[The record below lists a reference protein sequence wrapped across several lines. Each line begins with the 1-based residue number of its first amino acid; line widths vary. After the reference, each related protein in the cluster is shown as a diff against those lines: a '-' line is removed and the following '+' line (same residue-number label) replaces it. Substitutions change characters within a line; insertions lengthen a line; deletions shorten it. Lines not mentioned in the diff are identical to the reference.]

1 MSAEE
6 QHGGFGVGDLAL
18 HAGQGVQ
25 TLTGEAFGQQRQEV
39 GDGGAA
45 GELVV
50 GGVQEPFD
58 GFDPEGAAELD
69 SQPGR
74 GGAQGELLVDG
85 EVGVVML
92 GVLGWAFGHFEL
104 R

>member
-1 MSAEE
+1 MVSTPK
-6 QHGGFGVGDLAL
+6 VPPNSIL
-18 HAGQGVQ
+18 
-25 TLTGEAFGQQRQEV
+25 
-39 GDGGAA
+39 
-45 GELVV
+45 
-50 GGVQEPFD
+50 
-58 GFDPEGAAELD
+58 
-69 SQPGR
+69 QPGR

>member
-1 MSAEE
+1 MS
-6 QHGGFGVGDLAL
+6 
-18 HAGQGVQ
+18 
-25 TLTGEAFGQQRQEV
+25 
-39 GDGGAA
+39 
-45 GELVV
+45 
-50 GGVQEPFD
+50 
-58 GFDPEGAAELD
+58 FDPEGAAELD